1 MRLNQN
7 RFNRENKIAM
17 KRTFFNI
24 IASALCLSASAAVP
38 MQNVEF
44 HNEAVDTATITTVL
58 IEIQNKLPSV
68 KAQERVEALGKMFLD
83 RPYIAGTL
91 DTASGEEALTI
102 NMEEFDCTTYVETML
117 ALAYTLGENRTSW
130 RDFVY
135 NLERM
140 RYRNGT
146 INGYPSRLH
155 YASDWVVDN
164 VHRGNLKEVTSQIA
178 EPLYQVKTIDFMT
191 ANRDK
196 YPALKDDAAFRKI
209 ADVER
214 GYRNH
219 RYPYIKSTQT
229 ASKDVT
235 KNLREGDI
243 ILIVTKIPGLDVQ
256 HMGIVTFVDGLPH
269 LMHASSAA
277 GKVIIDKNPLSE
289 YLRRNRSALGI
300 RVIRL
305 AE

>member
-1 MRLNQN
+1 
-7 RFNRENKIAM
+7 M
-17 KRTFFNI
+17 KRFFSSLI
-24 IASALCLSASAAVP
+24 TAAVSLSAAAAIP
-38 MQNVEF
+38 MQNVAF
-44 HNEAVDTATITTVL
+44 HNEALDTAAITSVL
-58 IEIQNKLPSV
+58 IEVQQALPAV
-68 KAQERVEALGKMFLD
+68 KAQERVEALGKAFLGS
-83 RPYIAGTL
+83 PYTAGTL
-91 DTASGEEALTI
+91 DNGDGEETLTV

-146 INGYPSRLH
+146 VNGYPSRLH
-155 YASDWVVDN
+155 YASDWIVDN

-178 EPLYQVKTIDFMT
+178 EPAYQVKTIDFMT

-196 YPALKDDAAFRKI
+196 YPALKEDAAFQKM
-209 ADVER
+209 ANVER

-219 RYPYIKSTQT
+219 RFPYIKSTKT
-229 ASKDVT
+229 ASKDVAG
-235 KNLREGDI
+235 NLREGDI

-256 HMGIVTFVDGLPH
+256 HMGIATFVNGVPH
-269 LMHASSAA
+269 LMHASSAE
-277 GKVIIDKNPLSE
+277 GKVVVDKLPLPE

-300 RVIRL
+300 RVLRL